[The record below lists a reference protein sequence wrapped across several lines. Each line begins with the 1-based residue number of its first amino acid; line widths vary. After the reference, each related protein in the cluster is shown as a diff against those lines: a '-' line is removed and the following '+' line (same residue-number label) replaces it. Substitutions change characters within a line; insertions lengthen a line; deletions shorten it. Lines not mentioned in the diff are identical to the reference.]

1 MPVFAFYL
9 PLYSFWH
16 NDDFTWGNTRIV
28 KEAKDE
34 EEANEYQ
41 VSLTSWVKEEKVLE
55 EIKDTSHE
63 EPERVHPKLT

>member
-34 EEANEYQ
+34 EEVGEYQ
-41 VSLTSWVKEEKVLE
+41 VVLTSWIKKEEVSE
-55 EIKDTSHE
+55 PNKDISRE
-63 EPERVHPKLT
+63 EPERVNSMLT